1 MEKGMEEV
9 LKAYSENESQ
19 NVKELSKDINEK
31 EFNELMKENKVVL
44 VDFFATWCGPCRMLS
59 PILEEVNE
67 ASNGEYEVVKV
78 DVDESYALAK
88 KFGIMSVPTM
98 IIFQNGEEVEK
109 IIGLRQK
116 DDLIN
121 AIKNYL

>member
-1 MEKGMEEV
+1 MKV
-9 LKAYSENESQ
+9 
-19 NVKELSKDINEK
+19 INEK

-59 PILEEVNE
+59 PILEEVSE

-78 DVDESYALAK
+78 DVDESYDLAK

-116 DDLIN
+116 DDLVN